1 LNITIPFVFFT
12 IAIIQI
18 GIFINSISII
28 KIYPNEKA
36 LKYWAGSLILSSIGI
51 IAIAAGAM
59 LAASLHRGTFF
70 STVSNTIHFVSIISL
85 IFYTKNL
92 KEKTTAKDNKI
103 FTLLTIF
110 YFFGFEVIRKN
121 GDFIERQTFTACMG
135 AIAYFVLL
143 LEIKQQKL
151 FNDSYY
157 LKVFAITSFIEFIL
171 LIIRVIVLLSN
182 DYGFIDSLNDAPLFP
197 VLLLWILLMVNVWSY
212 ISINGYWTERISNLN
227 TTNLIENTKIKL
239 LLNEKYKLINSL
251 MTANKTAISGALSA
265 SIAHEINQP
274 LGAMKINS
282 QHLNL
287 LLKSKKEKILVK
299 KIIKDNDRAAK
310 IITTLKGIF
319 LNNNPTYRSERF
331 DIFIASLEPFF
342 KELIREKNIRIKFL
356 LNSGVS
362 VNMNPDE
369 IRQVLSNLIQNSID
383 ALSLTSKK
391 NKTIEIKTSVKN
403 SKLIC
408 SVSDNGP
415 GISKK
420 MQSKLFALYESS
432 KISNSGIG
440 LWLSNYIVT
449 KHKGSLILN
458 KARANGAEFIIEL
471 PVTNNVC

>member
-1 LNITIPFVFFT
+1 MNITIPFIFFT

-51 IAIAAGAM
+51 TAIALGAM

-70 STVSNTIHFVSIISL
+70 STISNTIHFISIISL
-85 IFYTKNL
+85 IFYAKNL
-92 KEKTTAKDNKI
+92 KEEITAKDKKV

-110 YFFGFEVIRKN
+110 YFFGFEIIRKN
-121 GDFIERQTFTACMG
+121 GDFIDRQTFTACMG
-135 AIAYFVLL
+135 VIAYFVLL

-157 LKVFAITSFIEFIL
+157 LKVFAITSIIEFIL
-171 LIIRVIVLLSN
+171 IIIRVIVLLSN
-182 DYGFIDSLNDAPLFP
+182 DYGFIDSLNDAPLIP
-197 VLLLWILLMVNVWSY
+197 TLLLWILLMVNVWSY

-251 MTANKTAISGALSA
+251 VTANKTAISAALSA

-282 QHLNL
+282 QHLNIL
-287 LLKSKKEKILVK
+287 IKGKKEKILIK
-299 KIIKDNDRAAK
+299 NIIKDNDRAAK
-310 IITTLKGIF
+310 IITTLKSMF
-319 LNNNPTYRSERF
+319 SNNKSIYRSEIF
-331 DIFIASLEPFF
+331 DTFVQSLEPIF
-342 KELIREKNIRIKFL
+342 KESIKEKNIKIKFL
-356 LNSGVS
+356 LNSS
-362 VNMNPDE
+362 AKVNMNTDE
-369 IRQVLSNLIQNSID
+369 LRQVFSNLIQNSID

-391 NKTIEIKTSVKN
+391 NKVIEIKTFTKN
-403 SKLIC
+403 NKLFC
-408 SVSDNGP
+408 SVTDNGP
-415 GISKK
+415 GISRK
-420 MQSKLFALYESS
+420 MQGKIFKLYESS

-440 LWLSNYIVT
+440 LWLSKYIIT
-449 KHKGSLILN
+449 RHKGSLSVN
-458 KARANGAEFIIEL
+458 KAYLSGAEFLIEL
-471 PVTNNVC
+471 PLSNNV